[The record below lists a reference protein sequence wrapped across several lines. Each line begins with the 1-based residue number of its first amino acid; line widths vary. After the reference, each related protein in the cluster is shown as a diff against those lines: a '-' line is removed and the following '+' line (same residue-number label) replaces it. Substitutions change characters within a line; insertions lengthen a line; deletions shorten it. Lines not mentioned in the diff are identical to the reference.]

1 MTEQTPSVNPHGI
14 TKMTISGKFE
24 LDTALSMRYADTLS
38 DAVTANLTSPQAI
51 ALIQKHLKD
60 KNPEELHAGLIKPL
74 ADEIPESFLNIV
86 RETVFYSGAAVKE
99 LVCEMELEVGQPFR
113 LMGPRRLGALVVRD
127 GLLTDINLASQ
138 L

>member
-1 MTEQTPSVNPHGI
+1 MTEQTPPAQPSGMSH
-14 TKMTISGKFE
+14 MTISGKFE

-74 ADEIPESFLNIV
+74 ADEIPENFLNII
-86 RETVFYSGAAVKE
+86 RETIFYSGAAVKE
-99 LVCEMELEVGQPFR
+99 LECEIELTVGQPFR

-127 GLLTDINLASQ
+127 GMLTDINLASQ
-138 L
+138 I